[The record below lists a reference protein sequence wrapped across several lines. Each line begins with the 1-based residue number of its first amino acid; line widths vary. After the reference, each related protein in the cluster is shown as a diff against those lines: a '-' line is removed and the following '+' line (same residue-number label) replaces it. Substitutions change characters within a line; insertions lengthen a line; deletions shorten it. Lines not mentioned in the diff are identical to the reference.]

1 MVNKNKAIVI
11 LLIFVGSAAIYAQD
25 FVQFE
30 EVTLVNGRQITY
42 VVSNNWTRLEEIT
55 ESSFGINIRI
65 AGSNWTARQERELD
79 RVFVTMMRNNIT
91 RNNVNSVTA
100 LNAFMPNDRTIE
112 IFVVNAERQRDGSI
126 IFRET
131 SWRFTR

>member
-1 MVNKNKAIVI
+1 MVNKNRAIII

-25 FVQFE
+25 FVRFE
-30 EVTLVNGRQITY
+30 DVTLVNGRQVTY

-55 ESSFGINIRI
+55 AESFGINIRI
-65 AGSNWTARQERELD
+65 AGSNWTTRQERDLD

-100 LNAFMPNDRTIE
+100 LNVFRPNDRTIE
-112 IFVVNAERQRDGSI
+112 IFVINAERQRDGSI
-126 IFRET
+126 IFRDT